1 MENPMTIS
9 KRSVVRAHILAPLT
23 ILAAC
28 SFGQA
33 QSGPR
38 VVLIYDM
45 EGLITVQSSRDCSFG
60 SPTYATSRQSLTDE
74 VNAAIRGLLRAGASE
89 VILTDGHGSGNPE
102 PDYDLSQL
110 PEGARFEIRD
120 DPYDAYIDVFDSSTD
135 AVVAIGM
142 HAGAGSDGVISHTYY
157 GHTRWVMNGQE
168 INESMIVAASAAR
181 FGAPV
186 ILVAG
191 DNVLQQQV
199 SAFNPATRFVVT
211 KRAIT
216 RSRAE
221 ARPKEEVLADI
232 ERQAEEGL
240 RALSSIPAWSPQPVS
255 GVLENHFSYT
265 RPEHASLAINF
276 PNAVEVNDR
285 TIGLQ
290 SGSFLD
296 AYLAYR
302 ALANF
307 TALAPMQTMFM
318 AMQEME
324 GGMETY
330 QRIRERLSEL
340 PPPGFTPAGNRID
353 VSGSAKGRHGY
364 R

>member
-1 MENPMTIS
+1 MESPMTIS
-9 KRSVVRAHILAPLT
+9 KRAIVRALVLAPLT
-23 ILAAC
+23 ILA
-28 SFGQA
+28 SFGVGQA
-33 QSGPR
+33 QTGPK

-45 EGLITVQSSRDCSFG
+45 EGLITVQTSRDCSFG

-120 DPYDAYIDVFDSSTD
+120 DPYDAYIDVFNSSTD

-157 GHTRWVMNGQE
+157 GHTRWVMNGQPF
-168 INESMIVAASAAR
+168 NESMIVAASAAR

-186 ILVAG
+186 ILVTG
-191 DNVLQQQV
+191 DDVLRQQV
-199 SAFNPATRFVVT
+199 ADFNPATRYVVT
-211 KRAIT
+211 KRAVT

-221 ARPKEEVLADI
+221 ARPKDEVLAEI

-240 RALSSIPAWSPQPVS
+240 RALSSIPAWSPQPVR
-255 GVLENHFSYT
+255 GVLESHFSYT
-265 RPEHASLAINF
+265 RPDHASLAINF

-290 SGSFLD
+290 SDSFLD
-296 AYLAYR
+296 AYLAFR

-307 TALAPMQTMFM
+307 TALAPMQSMFM
-318 AMQEME
+318 AMQEVE

-330 QRIRERLSEL
+330 QRIREHLSDL
-340 PPPGFTPAGNRID
+340 PPPGFTPAGNEID